1 MTRYVVRR
9 ILLLVPIWLAV
20 YTAVFCLFQ
29 ITPGGPWDREK
40 PVPREALEALNRKYG
55 LDKPVA
61 QQYVDYLV
69 GVVTRFDFGP
79 SYRRVSRTVTDIIQD
94 FFPVSLRLGLL
105 AMLFAISLGV
115 PLGVAA
121 ALRHNSAAD
130 FGAMFLAV
138 VGISVPSFVVGPIL
152 IWIFALALGWVPTG
166 GIEEPRNYI
175 LPALTLGLPPLALIA
190 RFTRSAMLEVLQADY
205 VRTARAKGLAERV
218 IVLRHALRNGLI
230 PVVTVIG
237 VLMAEVMVGSF
248 YVETV
253 FVIPGIG
260 RYFVTSVSDRDYPVL
275 MGVTLLLASLIAL
288 ANLIVDLLYAY
299 LDPRI
304 RYS

>member
-1 MTRYVVRR
+1 MTRYVLRR
-9 ILLLVPIWLAV
+9 ILLLVPVWLAV
-20 YTAVFCLFQ
+20 YTSVFLLFQ

-40 PVPREALEALNRKYG
+40 PVPRETIEALNRKYG

-79 SYRRVSRTVTDIIQD
+79 SYKRVSRTVTDIIQD
-94 FFPVSLRLGLL
+94 FFPVSVKLGLL
-105 AMLFAISLGV
+105 AMLFAVAAGV

-152 IWIFALALGWVPTG
+152 IWIFALGLGLVPTG
-166 GIEEPRNYI
+166 GLDEPRHWI
-175 LPALTLGLPPLALIA
+175 LPAITLGLPPLALIA
-190 RFTRSAMLEVLQADY
+190 RFTRSAMLEVLRADY

-218 IVLRHALRNGLI
+218 VVARHALRNALI

-260 RYFVTSVSDRDYPVL
+260 RYFVTSVTDRDYPVL
-275 MGVTLLLASLIAL
+275 MGVTLLLASLIAV
-288 ANLIVDLLYAY
+288 ANLVVDLLYAY

-304 RYS
+304 RYG